1 MIKKLD
7 NSVENNQKKVVCWA
21 SRATFWEFLYFDDL
35 KEACILVLENLKP
48 DKKEIKVLNVGIG
61 NDIQI
66 KKVVE
71 IIIKKC
77 GFMVR

>member
-35 KEACILVLENLKP
+35 TEACILVLENLKP